1 MGTLEI
7 IIVISL
13 AVVLYIIKSY
23 QEIINDHNKRQPM
36 QTITQLRHH
45 HWLMKTGMREH
56 ADNFNGFGLRRTI
69 RRKKGRRGII

>member
-7 IIVISL
+7 IVLFLI
-13 AVVLYIIKSY
+13 AVAYIIKIC
-23 QEIINDHNKRQPM
+23 QEVIDDHNKRHPM

-45 HWLMKTGMREH
+45 HWLMRTGMREH